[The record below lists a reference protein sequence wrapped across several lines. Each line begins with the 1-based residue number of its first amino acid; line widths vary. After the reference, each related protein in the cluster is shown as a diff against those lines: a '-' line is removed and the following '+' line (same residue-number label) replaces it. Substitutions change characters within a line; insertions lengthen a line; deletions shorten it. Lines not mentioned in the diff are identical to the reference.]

1 MLTGTPCHKNI
12 SYLPKLNT
20 QLLKDELEM
29 NPEDSTF
36 DDWYAT
42 SSTPRGTTESRSL
55 SGLDRT
61 GQGVVDIELHFVHYI
76 QNLTWESNNR
86 LAHHLAF
93 F

>member
-42 SSTPRGTTESRSL
+42 STIL
-55 SGLDRT
+55 
-61 GQGVVDIELHFVHYI
+61 
-76 QNLTWESNNR
+76 
-86 LAHHLAF
+86 
-93 F
+93 